1 MYNDVLVV
9 GDVSSAD
16 YGIYVL
22 DVNDADMPRRDYTT
36 VSVPGRN
43 RDLHYDNGRYD
54 NIDRVYKCFAVSMP
68 MFGNTDDS
76 ISAFVGR
83 IMRLKGYQRIECGLH
98 SDFYVKGECRGEMQ
112 PVFSDGRGTAQFDLT
127 FDCDSR
133 KYLISGEQEITL
145 TTGNQTIT
153 NPGTQDSYPLF
164 VLTGN
169 GSIDLYGEHAI
180 TVSGNP
186 GTLVIDCELM
196 DAYEQMAHT
205 NYNQYVTFSD
215 YDLFTLPPGSNAIQ
229 VTGFTSR
236 KLIPRWCSL

>member
-1 MYNDVLVV
+1 MSNILTV
-9 GDVSSAD
+9 GSVSSAD
-16 YGIYVL
+16 HGIIVL
-22 DVNDADMPRRDYTT
+22 DVNDTDMPGRDYTV
-36 VSVPGRN
+36 VSIPGRS
-43 RDLHYDNGRYD
+43 RDLHYDNGRFN
-54 NIDRVYKCFAVSMP
+54 NIDRVYTCFVKDSDS
-68 MFGNTDDS
+68 FGTTRDT
-76 ISAFVGR
+76 IAAFVGR

-98 SDFYVKGECRGEMQ
+98 TDFYLKGEFRGEMQ
-112 PVFSDGRGTAQFDLT
+112 PNFAKTKDAAVFQLT
-127 FDCDSR
+127 FDCDGR

-153 NPGTQDSYPLF
+153 NPGTQDSYPMF

-169 GSIDLYGEHAI
+169 GTIDLYGEHAI

>member
-1 MYNDVLVV
+1 MSNVITV
-9 GDVSSAD
+9 GSVSSAD
-16 YGIYVL
+16 YGIIVL
-22 DVNDADMPRRDYTT
+22 DVNDTDMPGRDYTV
-36 VSVPGRN
+36 VSIPGRS
-43 RDLHYDNGRYD
+43 RDLHYDNGRFN
-54 NIDRVYKCFAVSMP
+54 NIDRVYTCFVKDSDP
-68 MFGNTDDS
+68 FGTTRDT
-76 ISAFVGR
+76 IAAFVGR

-98 SDFYVKGECRGEMQ
+98 PDFYVKGEFRGEMQ
-112 PVFSDGRGTAQFDLT
+112 PNFAKTKDAATFQLT
-127 FDCDSR
+127 FDCDAR
-133 KYLISGEQEITL
+133 KYLNSGEQEITL

-153 NPGTQDSYPLF
+153 NPGTQDAYPLF

-169 GSIDLYGEHAI
+169 GTIDLYGEHAI

-215 YDLFTLPPGSNAIQ
+215 YDLFTLPPGSSQIQ
-229 VTGFTSR
+229 VDGFTSK

>member
-1 MYNDVLVV
+1 MSNIITI
-9 GDVSSAD
+9 GGVSSAD
-16 YGIYVL
+16 YGIIVL
-22 DVNDADMPRRDYTT
+22 DVNDTDMPGRDYTV
-36 VSVPGRN
+36 VSIPGRS
-43 RDLHYDNGRYD
+43 RDLHYDNGRYN
-54 NIDRVYKCFAVSMP
+54 NIDRVYTCFVEDSDS
-68 MFGNTDDS
+68 FGTTRDT
-76 ISAFVGR
+76 IAAFVGR

-98 SDFYVKGECRGEMQ
+98 PDFYLKGEFRGEMQ
-112 PVFSDGRGTAQFDLT
+112 PNFAKTKDAATFKLT
-127 FDCDSR
+127 FDCDGR

-145 TTGNQTIT
+145 TTGTQTVT
-153 NPGTQDSYPLF
+153 NPGTQDAYPLF

-169 GSIDLYGEHAI
+169 GTIDLYGEHAI

-215 YDLFTLPPGSNAIQ
+215 YDLFPLLPGSNAIQ

-236 KLIPRWCSL
+236 KMIPRWVNL

>member
-1 MYNDVLVV
+1 MSNVITV
-9 GDVSSAD
+9 GGVSSAD
-16 YGIYVL
+16 HGIIVL
-22 DVNDADMPRRDYTT
+22 DVNDTDMPGRDYTV
-36 VSVPGRN
+36 VSVPGRS
-43 RDLHYDNGRYD
+43 RDLHYDNGRYN
-54 NIDRVYKCFAVSMP
+54 NIDRVYTCFVKDADS
-68 MFGNTDDS
+68 FGTTRDT
-76 ISAFVGR
+76 IAAFVGR

-98 SDFYVKGECRGEMQ
+98 PDFYVKGEFRGETQ
-112 PVFSDGRGTAQFDLT
+112 PNFAKTKDAATFQLT
-127 FDCDSR
+127 FDCDAR

-169 GSIDLYGEHAI
+169 GTIDLYGEHAI

-215 YDLFTLPPGSNAIQ
+215 YNLFTLPPGSNAIQ

-236 KLIPRWCSL
+236 KLIPRWVNL

>member
-1 MYNDVLVV
+1 MPNILTV
-9 GDVSSAD
+9 GGVSSAD
-16 YGIYVL
+16 HGIIVL
-22 DVNDADMPRRDYTT
+22 DVNDTDVPRRDYTV
-36 VSVPGRN
+36 VSVPGRS
-43 RDLHYDNGRYD
+43 RDLHYDNGRFE
-54 NIDRVYKCFAVSMP
+54 NIDRVYTCFVKDSDS
-68 MFGNTDDS
+68 FGTTRDT
-76 ISAFVGR
+76 IAAFVGR

-98 SDFYVKGECRGEMQ
+98 PDFYMKGEFRGEMQ
-112 PVFSDGRGTAQFDLT
+112 PNFAKTKDAATFKLI
-127 FDCDSR
+127 FDCDGR

-145 TTGNQTIT
+145 TTGTQTVT

-169 GSIDLYGEHAI
+169 GTIDLYGEHAI

-215 YDLFTLPPGSNAIQ
+215 YNLFTLPPGSNAIQ

-236 KLIPRWCSL
+236 KMIPRWCNL